1 MNSMCNQKPA
11 RSNKVLNHETH
22 EKHEK
27 RQQSVLTGLPFFSC
41 FSWLKTLISAH
52 RVSNVIAIVV
62 VLVVTNYPAQAQKA
76 ANAEPLQPRT
86 LTLGKGE
93 ATLKSVVA
101 ELAKQTG
108 MDVDITGLDPQLPI
122 KATFNKT
129 TFWQVVD
136 ILADQTGSR
145 VELGLRGKPVTLVK
159 QSKPMKVPSATD
171 GPFRIAAT
179 TVESRIDLQTG
190 VIIYNLTLEVAW
202 ETRLP
207 VYAVDSQPRIS
218 KGEDDAGRP
227 LTVKPVRGRVP
238 VSSAHATLRFNI
250 AGLSRS
256 SKQIA
261 LLQGDLKVIAAD
273 ELLRFDFDDAAK
285 PISKTQKGIVVDL
298 KKFDKE
304 GNYWIADL
312 RLHYPDTSA
321 SFESFE
327 TYWLSR
333 NRFTLISPDGK
344 SKFTTDD
351 VEINGSSLRYRL
363 KETNKFNPQNL
374 NGWKLEY
381 ETPGVMREI
390 PVKFE
395 LKGIALP

>member
-1 MNSMCNQKPA
+1 MNCPA
-11 RSNKVLNHETH
+11 W
-22 EKHEK
+22 
-27 RQQSVLTGLPFFSC
+27 G
-41 FSWLKTLISAH
+41 
-52 RVSNVIAIVV
+52 
-62 VLVVTNYPAQAQKA
+62 QKA
-76 ANAEPLQPRT
+76 ANVEPLLPAT
-86 LTLGKGE
+86 LTLSATE
-93 ATLKSVVA
+93 TTLKSVVA

-108 MDVDITGLDPQLPI
+108 MEVDIAGLDPQLPI
-122 KATFNKT
+122 KAAFDKT
-129 TFWQVVD
+129 DFWNVVD
-136 ILADQTGSR
+136 ILAAKTGSR

-159 QSKPMKVPSATD
+159 QSGPLKAPCSIE
-171 GPFRIAAT
+171 GPFRIAAR

-190 VIIYNLTLEVAW
+190 AVVYNLTLEVAW
-202 ETRLP
+202 ESRLP
-207 VYAVDSQPRIS
+207 IYAIDSQPRIS

-227 LTVKPVRGRVP
+227 LTVKPIRGRVP
-238 VSSAHATLRFNI
+238 VSGANTTLRFSIDGLNRDSKRI
-250 AGLSRS
+250 AT
-256 SKQIA
+256 
-261 LLQGDLKVIAAD
+261 LQGDLKVTAAA

-285 PISKTQKGIVVDL
+285 PADKKQKGIVVDL

-344 SKFTTDD
+344 SRHTTDD
-351 VEINGSSLRYRL
+351 VEINGNLLRYRL
-363 KETNKFNPQNL
+363 KVTNEFNPQSL
-374 NGWKLEY
+374 KGWKLEY
-381 ETPGVMREI
+381 ETPGVMREV